1 MNKGTLLKS
10 PDGTE
15 WSSEDR
21 SCPICGSRNAKK
33 LGARGGRAHHEA
45 KGVETNVV
53 RCNECSLI
61 YTHPTLMPLTNP
73 YDKESAEEYFQLHDE
88 QQKVR
93 KGETLAAFAE
103 SVLGGPGR
111 MLELGCGRGEL
122 LRGAVNRGWSARG
135 VEMTDDFIRVARSH
149 GVEIEQSPIE
159 QCKSL
164 DETYDVVMLAAILE
178 HLYDPMETL
187 NRIKNA
193 VRPGGLLFID
203 VPNEASLSMRIGN
216 LYMRARGRDWAINLS
231 PTFPPFHV
239 VGFSPASLR
248 LALAKVGFEV
258 YRLEVPKWRNDLPPS
273 TTVGQK
279 IERMGMTAIQSL
291 GELLGMGDGITCWA
305 RRKDEG

>member
-1 MNKGTLLKS
+1 MKEEVLLRS
-10 PDGTE
+10 ADGTE
-15 WSSEDR
+15 WSPEDR
-21 SCPICGSRNAKK
+21 SCPVCGSRKAKK

-53 RCNECSLI
+53 RCSECALI
-61 YTHPTLMPLTNP
+61 YTQPTLMPVTNP

-88 QQKVR
+88 QQKIR
-93 KGETLAAFAE
+93 HGESLAAFAE

-122 LRGAVNRGWSARG
+122 LRGALNRGWSAQG

-149 GVEIEQSPIE
+149 GVAIECSPIE
-159 QCKSL
+159 KCKSL

-187 NRIKNA
+187 NRIKNT

-239 VGFSPASLR
+239 VGFSPRSLR
-248 LALAKVGFEV
+248 RALNSIGFEV
-258 YRLEVPKWRNDLPPS
+258 YRLEVPKWRNDLPPG
-273 TTVGQK
+273 TTFGQK
-279 IERMGMTAIQSL
+279 IERLGLTAIQSL
-291 GELLGMGDGITCWA
+291 GEMLGMGDGITCWA
-305 RRKDEG
+305 RRK

>member
-1 MNKGTLLKS
+1 MKETRLLRS
-10 PDGTE
+10 ADGTE
-15 WSSEDR
+15 WSPEDR
-21 SCPICGSRNAKK
+21 SCPVCGSRKARK

-45 KGVETNVV
+45 RGVETNVV
-53 RCNECSLI
+53 KCSECAMI
-61 YTHPTLMPLTNP
+61 YTHPTLMPVTNP

-88 QQKVR
+88 QQKIR
-93 KGETLAAFAE
+93 HGESLAAFAE
-103 SVLGGPGR
+103 SVVGGPGR

-122 LRGAVNRGWSARG
+122 LRGAMNRGWTARG
-135 VEMTDDFIRVARSH
+135 VEMTEDYARVARSH
-149 GVEIEQSPIE
+149 GVEIECTPIE
-159 QCKSL
+159 TCKSL

-187 NRIKNA
+187 NRIKEA

-248 LALAKVGFEV
+248 RALSEVGFEI
-258 YRLEVPKWRNDLPPS
+258 YRLEVPKWRNDLPS
-273 TTVGQK
+273 GTTVGRK
-279 IERMGMTAIQSL
+279 LERFGLSAIQSL
-291 GELLGMGDGITCWA
+291 GGLLGMGDGITCWA
-305 RRKDEG
+305 IRK